1 MMEEEGQ
8 TRRSAPT
15 CSAIKAKIMN
25 EPHHY
30 NADSIDEKTVD
41 RDPLKLFQ
49 RWLHDAK
56 AVGIQLAEA
65 MTLATATPDGKPS
78 ARLVLL
84 KQADEQGFVFYT
96 NYQSMK
102 ARELDANPQAALVFY
117 WPQLERQVRVE
128 GKVERVSAAESDA
141 YFKTRPRES
150 QIGALAS
157 PQSEVIASRE
167 ALQAKADELEEFYE
181 GREVE
186 RPAHWGGY
194 RLHAERIEFW
204 KGRPGRLHDR
214 INYERQADGSWT
226 INRLAP

>member
-1 MMEEEGQ
+1 MKETPNGNTAE
-8 TRRSAPT
+8 
-15 CSAIKAKIMN
+15 
-25 EPHHY
+25 
-30 NADSIDEKTVD
+30 DLDEKTVD

-49 RWLHDAK
+49 RWLDEAM
-56 AVGIQLAEA
+56 ASGIRLPEA
-65 MTLATATPDGKPS
+65 MTLATATPAGKPS

-84 KQADEQGFVFYT
+84 KGADERGFVFYT
-96 NYQSMK
+96 NYKSMK
-102 ARELDANPQAALVFY
+102 ARELDSNPQAALVFY

-128 GKVERVSAAESDA
+128 GKVERTSDDESDA

-167 ALQAKADELEEFYE
+167 SLQQRADELEKLYE

-194 RLHAERIEFW
+194 RLLPERIEFW

-214 INYERQADGSWT
+214 ILYERQPGGSW
-226 INRLAP
+226 IISRLAP

>member
-1 MMEEEGQ
+1 
-8 TRRSAPT
+8 
-15 CSAIKAKIMN
+15 MN
-25 EPHHY
+25 EAPRQY

-41 RDPLKLFQ
+41 PDPLKLFQ
-49 RWLHDAK
+49 RWLDEAK
-56 AVGIQLAEA
+56 GAGIHLAEA
-65 MTLATATPDGKPS
+65 MTLATSTPGGKPS
-78 ARLVLL
+78 ARLILL
-84 KQADEQGFVFYT
+84 KQADETGFVFYT
-96 NYQSMK
+96 NYNSPK

-128 GKVERVSAAESDA
+128 GKVERTSAGESEA

-167 ALQAKADELEEFYE
+167 ALQQRADELEKLYE
-181 GREVE
+181 GREVD

-194 RLHAERIEFW
+194 RLHPNRIEFW

-214 INYERQADGSWT
+214 ILYERQSDGGWT
-226 INRLAP
+226 ISRLAP